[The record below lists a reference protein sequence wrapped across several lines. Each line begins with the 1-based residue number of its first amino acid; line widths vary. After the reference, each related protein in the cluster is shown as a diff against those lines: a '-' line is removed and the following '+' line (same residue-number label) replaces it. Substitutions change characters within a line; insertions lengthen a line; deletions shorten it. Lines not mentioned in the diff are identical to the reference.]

1 MLLAMMLM
9 RTSILATKIKL
20 EKYFPIK
27 TATACKL
34 KWGWSTLYLN
44 SGITASCHRASL
56 TELTPENFHNFH
68 NTDTKIQARQSMLE
82 GQWPTGGCEYCQGVE
97 QANGFSDRMLHNS
110 IPGLFHDNYDLITSP
125 AMLEVYFN
133 NTCNLT
139 CLYCNPGLSSSLDQ
153 EYTKFKSFDKD
164 GVKLIPLE
172 QKQIDDLEPKFW
184 EWMSNN
190 FSTLERFHLLGG
202 EPFYQKQFDKF
213 LDFVDTHPNANCEF
227 SIITNLMISAEQ
239 LKNKITKIKKL
250 VSTKK
255 LKRVD
260 ITVSIDCWGEQ
271 QEYVR
276 YGLDLNVWLQNFLY
290 LVDQKW
296 ITLNINQ
303 TISVLTIKTMPELL
317 ERLQKWRLE
326 RKIGHFFSVTEPGP
340 DYMRPNILGKG
351 VFDKDFDRIL
361 KLMPTATDDD
371 RRAVKYMQGIGNEIE
386 SRTINIDEVKKLFVF
401 LDEKDRRRGTNWR
414 TVFPWLENYV
424 V

>member
-1 MLLAMMLM
+1 MCKKKI
-9 RTSILATKIKL
+9 TITTKIKL
-20 EKYFPIK
+20 KKYFPIE

-44 SGITASCHRASL
+44 SGLTASCHRSSNS
-56 TELTPENFHNFH
+56 ELTAENFINFH
-68 NTDTKIQARQSMLE
+68 NTDKKLQARQLMLD
-82 GQWPTGGCEYCQGVE
+82 GQWPTGGCEYCRDIENSG
-97 QANGFSDRMLHNS
+97 GFSDRMLHNR
-110 IPGLFHDNYDLITSP
+110 IPGLFNDNIDITTKP

-139 CLYCNPGLSSSLDQ
+139 CLYCNPGLSSSIDQ
-153 EYTKFKSFDKD
+153 EYKKFGSFEKH
-164 GVKLIPLE
+164 GVKLVPLE
-172 QKQIDDLEPKFW
+172 QKQIHDLEPKFW
-184 EWMSNN
+184 DWMSSN

-213 LDFVDTHPNANCEF
+213 LEFVDQNPNPNCEF
-227 SIITNLMISAEQ
+227 SVITNLMISIEQ
-239 LKNKITKIKKL
+239 LEDKINKIKKL
-250 VSTKK
+250 VSSKK

-260 ITVSIDCWGEQ
+260 VTVSIDCWGQQ

-276 YGLDLNVWLQNFLY
+276 YGLDLNVWLKNFLY
-290 LVDQKW
+290 LANQKW

-317 ERLQKWRLE
+317 ENLQKWRLD

-351 VFDKDFDRIL
+351 VFDKDFDQIL
-361 KLMPTATDDD
+361 KLMPTATDNDQ
-371 RRAVKYMQGIGNEIE
+371 RAIQYMQGIANEIE
-386 SRTINIDEVKKLFVF
+386 SRDVNVVEVKNLFVF

-414 TVFPWLENYV
+414 ELFPWLEKYV